1 MTKTAADETDGT
13 RSVVES
19 MYEALLSGDAATL
32 ATMFTDDLVVRQPAY
47 LPWGG
52 TYRTPA
58 GAIEVAGKI
67 MEHLDMSQLK
77 VDRVVADGADAIGF
91 LRFPDRTT
99 GDDVM
104 VAEHL
109 TVRDGRI
116 AEACL
121 YYHDTQAVPLS

>member
-58 GAIEVAGKI
+58 AVAEISGKI
-67 MEHLDMSQLK
+67 MEHLDLSRMK
-77 VDRVVADGADAIGF
+77 VDRVLVDGTEAIGF
-91 LRFPDRTT
+91 LRIPDRA
-99 GDDVM
+99 GDDVI